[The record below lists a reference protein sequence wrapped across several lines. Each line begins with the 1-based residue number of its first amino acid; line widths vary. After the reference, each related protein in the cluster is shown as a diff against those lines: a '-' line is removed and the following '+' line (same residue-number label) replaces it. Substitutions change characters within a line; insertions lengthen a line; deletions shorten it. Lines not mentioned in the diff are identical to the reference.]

1 MDVSEHTEN
10 FVLKRKKKR
19 KSHRKR
25 GKIRRAEEEVNLPPF
40 SLTPLWHIRAPEF
53 PHSPLPR
60 TPATRVVEYLT
71 RTSNL
76 SGRLKQ
82 YCLLC

>member
-1 MDVSEHTEN
+1 MDVSEHTEK
-10 FVLKRKKKR
+10 FVLKRKKRENRACKQ
-19 KSHRKR
+19 
-25 GKIRRAEEEVNLPPF
+25 GKIRRAEEVILPPF
-40 SLTPLWHIRAPEF
+40 SLTLLSHIRAPEF

-76 SGRLKQ
+76 SVRLKQ

>member
-1 MDVSEHTEN
+1 MDVSEYTEN
-10 FVLKRKKKR
+10 LFLKRKKRENRACKQ
-19 KSHRKR
+19 
-25 GKIRRAEEEVNLPPF
+25 GKVRSAEEEVNLPPF
-40 SLTPLWHIRAPEF
+40 SVNLLWHIRAPEF

-60 TPATRVVEYLT
+60 TPATRVLHYVT

-76 SGRLKQ
+76 SDHLKQ